1 METLL
6 SVIIAIM
13 SIVMIVTVATTESDQ
28 AGLGTLSGDES
39 SAMWGEHKG
48 TSKKEMQNKI
58 IKISSIIFG
67 VALVIL
73 AAI

>member
-39 SAMWGEHKG
+39 SMWGEHKG